1 MIGFVKSIDSI
12 IQVSFINA
20 MNLSITL
27 NIINVIYFTKVMKLV
42 VVMNLITNIQFLK
55 VMKFIRLDSRRNPSE

>member
-1 MIGFVKSIDSI
+1 MIGFVKLIDSVN
-12 IQVSFINA
+12 QVSFINA

-42 VVMNLITNIQFLK
+42 VVMNLITDIQFLK
-55 VMKFIRLDSRRNPSE
+55 VMNFIRLDSRRNPSE